1 MDCMLRRRVTMKHA
15 WFRALVLIAGVVM
28 AGPAWAQDP
37 VPSDGLPSGD
47 EAIDAA
53 IEAKK
58 RYASG
63 QKSVAQRQFVEA
75 ALHFEAA
82 HSYAPSGVSLISAAI
97 GWESAN
103 LPQRAADAYARAL
116 DEPGLRK
123 AQIAHAK
130 GRLEALERSL
140 ATLGVSGD
148 EGIRVQLDDN
158 VDVQVPARLHGSPGF
173 HRLAVWSKGKIIGR
187 RDMFLRLARP
197 EATTVPW
204 RDDPPPPPP
213 PPPLAA
219 APAPEPPRVDP
230 WKFVGGTLI
239 GAGVASAAGGL
250 FLQLS
255 ADETRAASARGGAP
269 EAVAALRST
278 ADTTQAYAFASWITA
293 GVFIAGGLSL
303 VFWPRG
309 AEKTPLT
316 VTPTAGGALV
326 QTKF

>member
-1 MDCMLRRRVTMKHA
+1 MKLA
-15 WFRALVLIAGVVM
+15 WFRALLFMAGLFA

-37 VPSDGLPSGD
+37 VPTDGLPGGD

-82 HSYAPSGVSLISAAI
+82 HAYAPSGVSLISAAI

-123 AQIAHAK
+123 AQTAHAK

-140 ATLGVSGD
+140 ATLVVSGD

-158 VDVQVPARLHGSPGF
+158 VDVPVPARLHGTPGI

-187 RDMFLRLARP
+187 RDLFLRLARP

-204 RDDPPPPPP
+204 RDDAPPPPAPPPPPP
-213 PPPLAA
+213 PPPA
-219 APAPEPPRVDP
+219 PRVDV
-230 WKFVGGTLI
+230 WKFVGGAAI
-239 GAGVASAAGGL
+239 GAGVAGAAGGL
-250 FLQLS
+250 LLQLS
-255 ADETRAASARGGAP
+255 ADGIRAASAQGSTP
-269 EAVAALRST
+269 EATAALRSS
-278 ADTTQAYAFASWITA
+278 AETTQAFAVASWVAA
-293 GVFIAGGLSL
+293 GVFVAGGLAL
-303 VFWPRG
+303 VLWPRG
-309 AEKTPLT
+309 SERPPVTL
-316 VTPTAGGALV
+316 TPTVAGALV
-326 QTKF
+326 RTTF